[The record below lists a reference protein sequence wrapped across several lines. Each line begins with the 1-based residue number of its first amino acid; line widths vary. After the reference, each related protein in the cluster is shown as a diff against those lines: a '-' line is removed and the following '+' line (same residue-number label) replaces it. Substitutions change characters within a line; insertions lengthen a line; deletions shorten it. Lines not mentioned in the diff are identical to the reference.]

1 MGRLVSVVV
10 AVGFLSL
17 AALPASAGTTAYV
30 TFRTPSKN
38 IYCAYYSPP
47 AFMRC
52 DIRSGL
58 HPRPSGKCV
67 EGDYGQSVGMTASG
81 RAHVLCISDTVYNPT
96 ARVLPYGSSWSGG
109 GFRCVSRS
117 AGLTCTSSRG
127 HGFFLSRESWKVY

>member
-1 MGRLVSVVV
+1 MRRVVLVV
-10 AVGFLSL
+10 AAVTLAAR
-17 AALPASAGTTAYV
+17 AALPAAAGTTAYI

-58 HPRPSGKCV
+58 HPKPSGKCR
-67 EGDYGQSVGMTASG
+67 EGDYGQSVGMTAIG
-81 RAHVLCISDTVYNPT
+81 RAHVLCISDSVYSPT
-96 ARVLPYGSSWSGG
+96 ARALPYGSSWSHG

-117 AGLTCTSSRG
+117 VGLTCTSSHG
-127 HGFFLSRESWKVY
+127 HGFFLSRQSWKVY

>member
-1 MGRLVSVVV
+1 MRRVVLVV
-10 AVGFLSL
+10 AAVTLAAL
-17 AALPASAGTTAYV
+17 AALPASAGTTAYI

-58 HPRPSGKCV
+58 YPKPSGKCV
-67 EGDYGQSVGMTASG
+67 EGDLGQSVGMTATG
-81 RAHVLCISDTVYNPT
+81 RAHALCASDTVYTPT
-96 ARVLPYGSSWSGG
+96 ARVLPYGSSWSHG

-117 AGLTCTSSRG
+117 VGLTCTSSRG
-127 HGFFLSRESWKVY
+127 HGFFLSRQSWKVY